1 MEYIEGFA
9 NNKGVNIY
17 YIDNGIKNS
26 IKTPLL
32 ICPGLSECAKDY
44 IKLINR
50 FDDRRCV
57 ALSFRGRGISDIPKS
72 GYTLEDHIEDIKVVV
87 KELELKQFCILG
99 VLRGVSY
106 TLGYS
111 ILNPNKIKGLI
122 VSEYPA
128 IHKKM
133 TSGWSE
139 ESIEIYNSQCNLVSI
154 SYEVLKG
161 IENDSK
167 DVDFRNDLK
176 NITCPSMIL
185 KGNLENSLLS
195 NEDIVDYINNLS
207 SKSIAIEK
215 FDNAG
220 HDIQIDDFEKLSKA
234 VKKFLKSLD

>member
-44 IKLINR
+44 IKLINK

-57 ALSFRGRGISDIPKS
+57 ALSFRGRGISDSPKS

-87 KELELKQFCILG
+87 EELELKQFCILG
-99 VLRGVSY
+99 LLRGVSY
-106 TLGYS
+106 ELGYA
-111 ILNPNKIKGLI
+111 ILNPDKIKGLI

-128 IHKKM
+128 IHKEMKG
-133 TSGWSE
+133 GWSE

-154 SYEVLKG
+154 SYEVLKN

-167 DVDFRNDLK
+167 QVDFRKDLQK
-176 NITCPSMIL
+176 ITCPSMIL
-185 KGNLENSLLS
+185 KGNLDNSLLS
-195 NEDIVDYINNLS
+195 NDDIIDYINNLS
-207 SKSIAIEK
+207 SRSITIEK

-220 HDIQIDDFEKLSKA
+220 YDIRIDDFEKLSKTI
-234 VKKFLKSLD
+234 KKFLKSLD